1 VIRGKAIRLRT
12 VRETDLDRL
21 YALLTDIANRG
32 DFVPLRIPAEATF
45 KRQFHETGFWS
56 EDAGRFLIVNATDEI
71 IGSIWF
77 FKSIPYFDGLEIGYT
92 MFAPHQRGQGIMTE
106 ALSLFSDYLFQ
117 STKIHRVQLIIA
129 EGNIAS
135 EKVAQKCG
143 FTYEGTARQAMFER
157 GRHRDMKIYALL
169 RHEGETC
176 LPHRLFAPV
185 PPETGN
191 PLSQ

>member
-1 VIRGKAIRLRT
+1 VIRGKMMRLRT

-21 YALLTDIANRG
+21 YALLTDIVNRG
-32 DFVPLRIPAEATF
+32 DFVPLRIPSEATF

-56 EDAGRFLIVNATDEI
+56 EDYGRFLIVNAADEI
-71 IGSIWF
+71 VGSIWF

-92 MFAPHQRGQGIMTE
+92 MFDPQQRRQGIMTE
-106 ALSLFSDYLFQ
+106 ALSLCVDYLFQ

-135 EKVAQKCG
+135 ERVAQKCG

-157 GRHRDMKIYALL
+157 GRHYDMKIYSLL
-169 RHEGETC
+169 RHEGATC
-176 LPHRLFAPV
+176 LPSRLFSSG
-185 PPETGN
+185 TTQDG
-191 PLSQ
+191 